1 MNTATPG
8 HFFLNNK
15 AARIIVSFIKKTI
28 NIIAK
33 SNSAALL
40 IHWSNRLI
48 NFDWLNP
55 DMMAPEVSLF
65 NITSIFYRI
74 QK

>member
-1 MNTATPG
+1 MIINAINSKYKKYIIIPSTNEYSDTG
-8 HFFLNNK
+8 SFFLNNK

-40 IHWSNRLI
+40 IH
-48 NFDWLNP
+48 
-55 DMMAPEVSLF
+55 
-65 NITSIFYRI
+65 
-74 QK
+74 